1 MGDSADLIDS
11 VLLGDSFSSPDVRRV
26 FADHNILQK
35 WLDVEAALAES
46 QAELGIVPLDAANE
60 IRRHANAD
68 QYDLSAIG
76 REIESISHP
85 LVPVIRA
92 LERACDGDAGQYVH
106 WGATTQDITDTGT
119 VLLAREAL
127 TLIEDRVDLIT
138 GQLMRLASLYR
149 DTIMPG
155 RTHGQHGPPI
165 TLGFKFAILID
176 EFDRHCE
183 RIGEAR
189 KRVFVGQLAGAVGSL
204 ASMGGAGLE
213 VQERLMARLGLATPN
228 ISWHTARDRLT
239 ELVSIVSMIAA
250 TTGKIANEVRVLQA
264 TEVNE
269 VREPYSFGKVGSST
283 MPHKR
288 NPMVAENVIAAV
300 RLTRQS
306 VPMMLESMIQEHER
320 DMTAWGVE
328 WSVLP
333 DVFAL
338 TGGAL
343 DHCIRILEGL
353 RVNPD
358 AMRRNL
364 NLQDGLNLSEA
375 VMMHLAGPLGKQRA
389 HEVVYEASMR
399 AYDDGVSIADALND
413 VADVRANIDAEQMKR
428 LLDPKNNIGLCR
440 EFVDRVLALHQKD

>member
-1 MGDSADLIDS
+1 MGESADLIDS
-11 VLLGDSFSSPDVRRV
+11 VLLGDSFSSPDVRHV

-35 WLDVEAALAES
+35 WLDVEAALAEA
-46 QAELGIVPLDAANE
+46 QAELGIVPPGAADE
-60 IRRHANAD
+60 IRKHANAD
-68 QYDLSAIG
+68 HYDLSAIG
-76 REIESISHP
+76 REIELISHP

-92 LERACDGDAGQYVH
+92 LERACEGDAGQYVH

-119 VLLAREAL
+119 VLLTREAL
-127 TLIEDRVDLIT
+127 TLIEDRVELIT

-149 DTIMPG
+149 DTIMSG

-183 RIGEAR
+183 RIAEAK

-204 ASMGGAGLE
+204 ASMGQGGLE
-213 VQERLMARLGLATPN
+213 VQQRLMARLGLATPN
-228 ISWHTARDRLT
+228 ISWHTARDRFT

-250 TTGKIANEVRVLQA
+250 SAGKIANEVRILQA

-300 RLTRQS
+300 RLTRQGM
-306 VPMMLESMIQEHER
+306 PMMLESMIQEHER

-343 DHCIRILEGL
+343 EHCVRILEGL

-358 AMRRNL
+358 AIRRNL

-399 AYDDGVSIADALND
+399 AYDNGVSIVDALNE
-413 VADVRANIDAEQMKR
+413 VPEVRANIDAEQMKR
-428 LLDPKNNIGLCR
+428 LLDPKNNIGLCG